1 MASSTAH
8 LLVACKV
15 KSDLDS
21 RAMQRLQSAG
31 HAVKTA
37 TEHLV
42 LAARSAIHEDER
54 TLVISQRMVSG
65 IAQVGGVYTPSIGRF
80 QSNC

>member
-1 MASSTAH
+1 
-8 LLVACKV
+8 
-15 KSDLDS
+15 
-21 RAMQRLQSAG
+21 MQRLQSAG

-42 LAARSAIHEDER
+42 MAARSAIHEDER

-65 IAQVGGVYTPSIGRF
+65 IAQVSF
-80 QSNC
+80 F

>member
-1 MASSTAH
+1 M
-8 LLVACKV
+8 VACRV
-15 KSDLDS
+15 KADIDS

-42 LAARSAIHEDER
+42 IAARQAMPEDDR
-54 TLVISQRMVSG
+54 TLVISQRMVTG
-65 IAQVGGVYTPSIGRF
+65 IAQVTPSPNLNPKISRLWTLKKP
-80 QSNC
+80 